1 MSVVKEQWHSLRNF
15 ADNFQPELMDVVIS
29 AGDCCSCCLRQKQHK
44 ARRRMEMVGKH
55 KVEFD
60 ARRKVA
66 KKVPVKFKTEAG
78 ASISFKAKKKVE
90 KPVHVKF
97 MAKNK

>member
-1 MSVVKEQWHSLRNF
+1 MNV
-15 ADNFQPELMDVVIS
+15 
-29 AGDCCSCCLRQKQHK
+29 
-44 ARRRMEMVGKH
+44 ARKH

-78 ASISFKAKKKVE
+78 ESISFKAKKKVKE
-90 KPVHVKF
+90 PVHVKF